1 MFLICEVFLPV
12 FGGVSVKQITV
23 FVENKVGALADVA
36 EALGGVGVNIKSISA
51 QGEGARG
58 VIRLITEDER
68 SATGALEKTGLKFS
82 VGDVMVIKLKHRPG
96 ELAKVVRKLARA
108 GVNLECIYQLI
119 SDKDGAEVVL
129 KPDNVDAAF
138 KALK

>member
-1 MFLICEVFLPV
+1 M
-12 FGGVSVKQITV
+12 KQITV
-23 FVENKVGALADVA
+23 FVENRVGALAEVT

-51 QGEGARG
+51 QGEGAKG

-68 SATGALEKTGLKFS
+68 TAVSVLEKTGFKFA

-96 ELAKVVRKLARA
+96 ELAKVARKLARA
-108 GVNLECIYQLI
+108 GVNVECIYQLI
-119 SDKDGAEVVL
+119 SDKEGAELVL
-129 KPDNVDAAF
+129 KPENLDAAM